1 MTVLPSSGEIP
12 TGRRNDFEAAL
23 QDGVKKLDDAAA
35 AEAAANDEPTPS
47 LADTLRQLTEI
58 VSEPETPPATPKPG
72 DKPNEPPAEPETP
85 ESAKEVEAL
94 MQALADEPQS
104 IQAAVRRALESGM
117 QAKDAIEA
125 VLAERDN
132 IIAHA
137 QLVSEVDKLGKQYPS
152 FTPEQLQKTLDH
164 LSKLPAALA
173 DELSL
178 EEVAARA
185 LGRDA
190 LEQAKAQPKPP
201 APKAAPNGAPSRP
214 GHRMLAEAEVIGDA
228 TPGAPMDGKDFD
240 PGRGNSFNDLAAFI
254 LKKHPGSIMLPA
266 GKK

>member
-12 TGRRNDFEAAL
+12 TGRKNDFESAL
-23 QDGVKKLDDAAA
+23 QDGVRKLDDTAA

-58 VSEPETPPATPKPG
+58 VNEPETPPATPKPG
-72 DKPNEPPAEPETP
+72 DPPAEPPVP
-85 ESAKEVEAL
+85 ESKKEVETL
-94 MQALADEPQS
+94 MAELADEPQS

-137 QLVSEVDKLGKQYPS
+137 QLVSEVDALGKRFPS
-152 FTPEQLQKTLDH
+152 FTPEMLQKTLDH
-164 LSKLPAALA
+164 LSKLPEPLA
-173 DELSL
+173 NELSL

-228 TPGAPMDGKDFD
+228 TPGAPMDGKPFD
-240 PGRGNSFNDLAAFI
+240 AGRGNSFNDLAAFI
-254 LKKHPGSIMLPA
+254 LQKHPGSIMQPA